1 MTEQKTKL
9 SIKIVRPPISIFRM
23 VKGKQDID
31 MTYAYESAFDSAD
44 RFYFMVPDGVYL
56 VTQADQP
63 CVYEVCDGKVSAK
76 PVKSAPIGN
85 TVEDLSSKK
94 EDKKPM
100 KPDKGVT
107 LAEIMH
113 TRDKKSKV

>member
-9 SIKIVRPPISIFRM
+9 SIKIVRPPISIFEM

-31 MTYAYESAFDSAD
+31 RTNYFESAFDSAD

-94 EDKKPM
+94 DKEPM
-100 KPDKGVT
+100 NPEKGVT

-113 TRDKKSKV
+113 TRDKKSKI